1 MATAIEYGGHFG
13 LPGIPAGSVVHVTLK
28 GSKPIGPVTLLGYQP
43 GAGVSL
49 TEDGGRVVLAN
60 AAADFRAQAEP
71 DADVGAPDAIGD
83 VAEKLTERIVLAISE
98 ALRPDPDKL
107 MARAVAA
114 MKAGKPKK
122 ARRLMA
128 RAERILGG

>member
-60 AAADFRAQAEP
+60 AGHEPPLLRHRDGHFTAFPADAPPEP
-71 DADVGAPDAIGD
+71 PTRSGTSP
-83 VAEKLTERIVLAISE
+83 RS
-98 ALRPDPDKL
+98 
-107 MARAVAA
+107 
-114 MKAGKPKK
+114 
-122 ARRLMA
+122 
-128 RAERILGG
+128 

>member
-49 TEDGGRVVLAN
+49 TEAGGRVV
-60 AAADFRAQAEP
+60 FFP
-71 DADVGAPDAIGD
+71 
-83 VAEKLTERIVLAISE
+83 LTEIAAIAKE
-98 ALRPDPDKL
+98 AP
-107 MARAVAA
+107 
-114 MKAGKPKK
+114 
-122 ARRLMA
+122 
-128 RAERILGG
+128 